1 MQKLVRSYSFAEP
14 HYEVIE
20 TIFTNEKIYDTAFVD
35 NFIMSR
41 VYSGVRLYWTSSSL
55 ITPYPY
61 DYNNAGNIFLH
72 NALQSK
78 LKVLENGENI
88 IYISTEDEI
97 RQFTLRA
104 MDPYVWCFS
113 SSESK

>member
-1 MQKLVRSYSFAEP
+1 
-14 HYEVIE
+14 
-20 TIFTNEKIYDTAFVD
+20 
-35 NFIMSR
+35 MSR

-55 ITPYPY
+55 VTPYPY

-78 LKVLENGENI
+78 LRVLENGENM

-97 RQFTLRA
+97 RQFSLRA
-104 MDPYVWCFS
+104 MDPYVWCYS
-113 SSESK
+113 TVESKEQYKLVYSFPCANPTPSTFFCYILVQKIC